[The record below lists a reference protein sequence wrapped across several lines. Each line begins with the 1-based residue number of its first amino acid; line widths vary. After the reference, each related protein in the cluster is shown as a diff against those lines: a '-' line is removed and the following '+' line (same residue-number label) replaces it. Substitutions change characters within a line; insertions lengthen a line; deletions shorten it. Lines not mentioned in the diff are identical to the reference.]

1 MKTLWAR
8 LGLVLAVLTLFAA
21 GATPTEAASRR
32 YTQIAAG
39 GQHACAITAQGKAY
53 CWGSNEFGQLGNDD
67 ATHTRSTTA
76 VAVAEGY
83 RFKSIASST
92 DTTCGLT
99 SSGQAYCWGANN
111 DGSLGFFSYSGALG
125 IGDVGI
131 THSDAPRAVVGSL
144 RFKFVSAGTGFFCG
158 LTTGSKLFCWGSNFG
173 GQLGDGTQIDRAAPV
188 EVSGN
193 LKYESVTT
201 ENWGTCAVG
210 KPYAVYCWGYRVER
224 LTPWKFESESR
235 IVRLEATEGPACG
248 LTRGGSLL
256 CFDNNTTFRKIAGAP
271 KYTNL
276 AIGSGEVYTLCGI
289 KKNGSVSCWDDE
301 DAANPVKL
309 NSSRKF
315 QSLTQGGTYMS
326 SDQFT
331 CGLTRNGVAYCW
343 GENEQGQLGNGTL
356 DYSSDPVAVQ

>member
-76 VAVAEGY
+76 VAVAGGH
-83 RFKSIASST
+83 RFKSIASSIF
-92 DTTCGLT
+92 TTCGLT
-99 SSGQAYCWGANN
+99 AAGQAYCWGANSEE
-111 DGSLGFFSYSGALG
+111 DWFLGLTPTSGTLG
-125 IGDVGI
+125 IGDFTI
-131 THSDAPRAVVGSL
+131 THVDVPVAVVGGL
-144 RFKFVSAGTGFFCG
+144 QFKFISAGTGFFCA
-158 LTTGSKLFCWGSNFG
+158 LTTSSRLFCWGGNFA
-173 GQLGDGTQIDRAAPV
+173 GQLGDGSQIDRATPV
-188 EVSGN
+188 EVSGG
-193 LKYESVTT
+193 LRFESVSA

-235 IVRLEATEGPACG
+235 IIRLEATEGPACG
-248 LTRGGSLL
+248 LTRGGRLL
-256 CFDNNTTFRKIAGAP
+256 CFDNNTTFRKVAGAP

-276 AIGSGEVYTLCGI
+276 AVGSGEVYSLCGI
-289 KKNGSVSCWDDE
+289 KKNGSVSCWG

-315 QSLTQGGTYMS
+315 QSLTQGGTYDT

-331 CGLTRNGVAYCW
+331 CGLTRTGVAYCW
-343 GENEQGQLGNGTL
+343 GENAQGQLGNGTT
-356 DYSSDPVAVQ
+356 DPSEVPVLVQ